1 MKVNFFLNFFII
13 FLVRIQCNRCGKNQ
27 NQIMFNSN
35 NSSNVNLQSNQ
46 NLYLKNHFLG
56 NNFNVNKN
64 FFENNFNYNSYS
76 PKNKNGDEKKKKKP
90 FIEREG
96 DWICVKCKNLNF
108 AFRNNCNRC
117 GLTKNE
123 NQKLMK
129 NCIGNNI

>member
-1 MKVNFFLNFFII
+1 
-13 FLVRIQCNRCGKNQ
+13 
-27 NQIMFNSN
+27 MFNSN
-35 NSSNVNLQSNQ
+35 NSSNVNLQSNH
-46 NLYLKNHFLG
+46 NLYLKNQFLG

-96 DWICVKCKNLNF
+96 DWIRVKCKNLNF

-117 GLTKNE
+117 GLTKSE
-123 NQKLMK
+123 NQKLIN
-129 NCIGNNI
+129 NCIGNN